1 MNKTTHKI
9 YRKYYADEMQKDK
22 MTGKYYTIDEFGQ
35 KIYIEE

>member
-1 MNKTTHKI
+1 MDKTTHKI